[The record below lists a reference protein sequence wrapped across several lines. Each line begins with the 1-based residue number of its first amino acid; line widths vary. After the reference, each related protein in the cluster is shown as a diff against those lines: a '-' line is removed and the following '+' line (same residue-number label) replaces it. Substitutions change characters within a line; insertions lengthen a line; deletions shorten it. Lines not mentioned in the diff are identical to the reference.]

1 MVLSLLHLL
10 GATGTVMFDEK
21 ADRDPDFV
29 ISSYTQGDD
38 TYHEWTQILMYRQ
51 ENQVSQIRIGPHLH
65 YSQISGAS
73 LVYLPNSTNRTL
85 STYFFI

>member
-1 MVLSLLHLL
+1 MVSSLLHLS

-51 ENQVSQIRIGPHLH
+51 ENQVSQIRIGLH
-65 YSQISGAS
+65 YTTVFFTEFNELQTIKH
-73 LVYLPNSTNRTL
+73 LLIDRTH
-85 STYFFI
+85 F

>member
-65 YSQISGAS
+65 VKYQE
-73 LVYLPNSTNRTL
+73 LLL
-85 STYFFI
+85 FIFPIQRIAH